1 MPSKSESLSSAQ
13 IETIAHKR
21 AAARLGWT
29 IHAGVY
35 LSVNLGLFMLALAAG
50 RHWTAGPA
58 LAWGLGL
65 LVHGAV
71 VSWATP
77 GAGLYQKMVRREV
90 LRLQARRDPW

>member
-50 RHWTAGPA
+50 RHWIAGPA